1 MNPNLSFT
9 DPLAD
14 REVTIVI
21 TLAVGGQTRD
31 ERMAL
36 MSLGVTGQPPVT
48 RAGSFGQV
56 TTLIDQV
63 WTAFGVQAQVAA
75 AQGARVAGSA
85 EKLAGET
92 LDTPV
97 FRADAVSDEALGRST
112 VEALAAPVSGAPET
126 TPSPHG
132 PAPKPQPDLSFLF

>member
-14 REVTIVI
+14 QEVTIVI
-21 TLAVGGQTRD
+21 TLAVGEQVRD

-48 RAGSFGQV
+48 RTGPFGQV
-56 TTLIDQV
+56 TALIDQA

-75 AQGARVAGSA
+75 AQGAGAAGSA
-85 EKLAGET
+85 EKPADEMR
-92 LDTPV
+92 DTPEG
-97 FRADAVSDEALGRST
+97 RADAAS
-112 VEALAAPVSGAPET
+112 VEAVAALVPGAQET
-126 TPSPHG
+126 LPPHA
-132 PAPKPQPDLSFLF
+132 PAPKPQIDLSFLF

>member
-1 MNPNLSFT
+1 MKPNLSFT

-14 REVTIVI
+14 QEVTIVI
-21 TLAVGGQTRD
+21 TLAVGGQTPD

-48 RAGSFGQV
+48 RIGPFGQV
-56 TTLIDQV
+56 TTLIDQA

-75 AQGARVAGSA
+75 AQGAGDAGPA
-85 EKLAGET
+85 ANPAGET
-92 LDTPV
+92 PDTPV
-97 FRADAVSDEALGRST
+97 LRADAASDET
-112 VEALAAPVSGAPET
+112 VAAPGSGTPET
-126 TPSPHG
+126 TRQPHA

>member
-1 MNPNLSFT
+1 MKPNLSFT

-14 REVTIVI
+14 QEVTIVI

-36 MSLGVTGQPPVT
+36 MSLGITGQPPVT
-48 RAGSFGQV
+48 TVGSFGQV
-56 TTLIDQV
+56 TRLIDQA

-75 AQGARVAGSA
+75 QGAGDAGSA
-85 EKLAGET
+85 AKPAGET
-92 LDTPV
+92 PDTPV
-97 FRADAVSDEALGRST
+97 SST
-112 VEALAAPVSGAPET
+112 AET
-126 TPSPHG
+126 TLQPNG

>member
-14 REVTIVI
+14 QEVTIVI

-56 TTLIDQV
+56 TTLIDQA

-75 AQGARVAGSA
+75 AQGAGVAGSA
-85 EKLAGET
+85 ANPTGET
-92 LDTPV
+92 PDTPV
-97 FRADAVSDEALGRST
+97 LRADAASDEA
-112 VEALAAPVSGAPET
+112 VAAPVSGTAET
-126 TPSPHG
+126 TPKPHG